1 MTAAAI
7 LTPTLGIQGVTNS
20 QLGVEVAQ
28 SATGYVPLQVPGTIA
43 TPIDPYWG
51 GGEVIRLKVPAGTA
65 AIPTGGAAVW
75 NSAFVYAILPN
86 TTLLGQSVGFAVNAV
101 PLNAGF
107 DQYAWFYIGG
117 TVPAFSNATVAANT
131 ATGIAAA
138 GQLGANAVSKQIL
151 NARVVVA
158 ATTTVV
164 KANANV
170 TTGSTLLRV
179 SNSDG
184 WFIGVY
190 LSGTG
195 IAAGATVTAIDSS
208 GTLVTMSAAATA
220 TGSNSVT
227 ATYNNGTIFWNVVQI
242 NRPMAQGPIT

>member
-1 MTAAAI
+1 MTAAAT
-7 LTPTLGIQGVTNS
+7 LTPTLGHPGVTNS

-28 SATGYVPLQVPGTIA
+28 SASGYVPLIATGTIM
-43 TPIDPYWG
+43 TTIDPFRG
-51 GGEVIRLKVPAGTA
+51 GGEVIRLRVPANTT
-65 AIPTGGAAVW
+65 AIPTGGAAIW
-75 NSAFVYAILPN
+75 TPNFDYAILPN
-86 TTLLGQSVGFAVNAV
+86 TTLLGQSVAFAVNAV

-117 TVPAFSNATVAANT
+117 VVPCYSNASVAANT
-131 ATGIAAA
+131 AIGIAAA
-138 GQLGANAVSKQIL
+138 GQLGANAASKQIL
-151 NARVVVA
+151 NARVSAA

-164 KANANV
+164 KANCSTV
-170 TTGSTLLRV
+170 SGSPTLRV
-179 SNSDG
+179 PNTDG

-208 GTLVTMSAAATA
+208 GTLVTMSANATA
-220 TGSNSVT
+220 TGGASVT
-227 ATYNNGTIFWNVVQI
+227 ATYNNSTNFWNVCQI

>member
-1 MTAAAI
+1 MTAAAT
-7 LTPTLGIQGVTNS
+7 LTPTLGHQPIGNFSTA
-20 QLGVEVAQ
+20 VEVAQ
-28 SATGYVPLQVPGTIA
+28 SASGYVPLIPLGTIM

-51 GGEVIRLKVPAGTA
+51 GGEVIRLRVPAGTT

-75 NSAFVYAILPN
+75 NTGFTYAILPN
-86 TTLLGQSVGFAVNAV
+86 TTLLGQSVAFAVNAV

-117 TVPAFSNATVAANT
+117 TVPCFSNATVAANT

-151 NARVVVA
+151 NARVVVPA
-158 ATTTVV
+158 STTVA
-164 KANANV
+164 KANTN
-170 TTGSTLLRV
+170 TQSGSNLLRV

-184 WFIGVY
+184 WFVGVF

-195 IAAGATVTAIDSS
+195 IPAATTVTAIDTS
-208 GTLVTMSAAATA
+208 GTLVTMNNNATVTGQA
-220 TGSNSVT
+220 TVT
-227 ATYNNGTIFWNVVQI
+227 ATYNNATIFWNVVQM

>member
-20 QLGVEVAQ
+20 NLGVEVAQ
-28 SATGYVPLQVPGTIA
+28 SASGYVPLQAPGTIA

-51 GGEVIRLKVPAGTA
+51 GGEVIRLRVPAGTA
-65 AIPTGGAAVW
+65 AIPAGGAAVW
-75 NSAFVYAILPN
+75 NAAFTYAILPN

-117 TVPAFSNATVAANT
+117 TVPCYSNATVAANT
-131 ATGIAAA
+131 AIGIVAA
-138 GQLGANAVSKQIL
+138 GQLGANSASKQIL
-151 NARVVVA
+151 NARVVTP

-164 KANANV
+164 KNNTNTV
-170 TTGSTLLRV
+170 TGSVNLRV
-179 SNSDG
+179 PNSDG
-184 WFIGVY
+184 WFVGVY

-195 IAAGATVTAIDSS
+195 IPAGATVASIDSS
-208 GTLVTMSAAATA
+208 GTQVVMSAAATA
-220 TGSNSVT
+220 TGSTAVT
-227 ATYNNGTIFWNVVQI
+227 ATYNNATIFWNVVQI